1 MLNDVVRKWSRGMAL
16 VTLAVSLITLAAPG
30 NSSAYIGDESVQKPP
45 TSGSYAY
52 GVYGPNET
60 DFPKIGP
67 IYNTSGTSGA
77 DPVFA
82 GKVRRITND
91 FPKPSRSDIY
101 SKNGFWSADGTLM
114 YHHTPSETKTIIDTR
129 TGASVNVPGDYN
141 GFDGSFAPNDPPGGP
156 YTWYFF
162 SGTRLM
168 KYSIST
174 VNGGT
179 SFAVAGPTA
188 VFDEEDF
195 GEGVTLGGLGGS
207 VDWIDNSGQRMVLN
221 VNGVVKVW
229 GGTKFYQNVETVDAS
244 VVVANGGWIGISPD
258 GNYVVVSTEDSSGS
272 DQQISY
278 KINHSAATVQA
289 GKVFWT
295 LCGGHGD
302 LVSAGD
308 DRTYLVTFDCYGS
321 RFDDLLPAIYAVDVD
336 PERAVSASND
346 PDSEVDEAGRNA
358 QRSSNTMLF
367 KTAWGD
373 DGHFSGVSKG
383 ALRDWAF
390 ISIESGEDT
399 FGRVVDGSK
408 RNPEWWTRPYMQ
420 EIVMVNVV
428 DGQVLRVA
436 HHRSRSVFDSYYY
449 QPRVSAS
456 WGDCDGVTAG
466 WLSNFGQLQ
475 KNKQGRLMKQP
486 YAGYA
491 DIYAVDVTAVDVTAD
506 PAIACLP

>member
-1 MLNDVVRKWSRGMAL
+1 MLNDVVWKWSRGMAL
-16 VTLAVSLITLAAPG
+16 VTSAVSLITLAAPG
-30 NSSAYIGDESVQKPP
+30 NSSAYIGDESVQTPP

-52 GVYGPNET
+52 GVYGPNEP

-67 IYNTSGTSGA
+67 IYNKSGTSGA

-82 GKVRRITND
+82 GEVRRITND

-101 SKNGFWSADGTLM
+101 SKNGFWSADGKLM
-114 YHHTPSETKTIIDTR
+114 YHHTPSETKTIINTDT
-129 TGASVNVPGDYN
+129 GLSVAVPGDYK
-141 GFDGSFAPNDPPGGP
+141 GFDGSFAPNHLVGDP

-162 SGTRLM
+162 SGRYLM
-168 KYSIST
+168 KYSMT
-174 VNGGT
+174 DGGT
-179 SFAVAGPTA
+179 SAAAVGPD
-188 VFDEEDF
+188 VVHDF
-195 GEGVTLGGLGGS
+195 GVDVTLGGLGGS
-207 VDWIDNSGQRMVLN
+207 VDWIDNSGRYMVLN
-221 VNGVVKVW
+221 INGVVKIW
-229 GGTKFYQNVETVDAS
+229 DGKKFYENAEDVNANAI
-244 VVVANGGWIGISPD
+244 VANGGWIGISPD

-278 KINHSAATVQA
+278 EINHSEKHVNA
-289 GKVFWT
+289 GKLFWT

-302 LVSAGD
+302 LVSAGNGK
-308 DRTYLVTFDCYGS
+308 TYLVTFDCYGS
-321 RFDDLLPAIYAVDVD
+321 AMPESADMLPAIYAVHVD
-336 PERAVSASND
+336 PDYVVRASND
-346 PDSEVDEAGRNA
+346 PSNSDDEEGRNE
-358 QRSSNTMLF
+358 QRRNNTMLF

-491 DIYAVDVTAVDVTAD
+491 DIYAVDVAAADVPAD
-506 PAIACLP
+506 PAMACLP